1 MEDDVYK
8 VSLRSKGNLDVSK
21 VATGFGGGGH
31 KNASGLTYNGKLEE
45 LIKSLTEAIKN
56 EL

>member
-21 VATGFGGGGH
+21 VATEFGGGGH